1 MKKINHARKYAKD
14 FNFLT
19 RLYQIYALY
28 ILYIPIF
35 GLFYRFRCERNKNLE
50 NKPYIFAANHIS
62 YCDPFL
68 MNMVT
73 VRSLA
78 YMAKKE
84 LYEVKGNF
92 GKWVATNISRL
103 GGFSVNRE
111 KLEVSTIKTCKDVF
125 KANFNLCIFPQGGIR
140 KNKKIEEVNKGFV
153 VIAKMVKADIVPVGL
168 SGLESYSWNIF
179 KRPVVNIK
187 MGTPISYKLDE
198 EEIIENWRKQVA
210 QLTGYEL
217 ADLNK

>member
-68 MNMVT
+68 MKMVP
-73 VRSLA
+73 VRSLP

-92 GKWVATNISRL
+92 G
-103 GGFSVNRE
+103 
-111 KLEVSTIKTCKDVF
+111 
-125 KANFNLCIFPQGGIR
+125 
-140 KNKKIEEVNKGFV
+140 
-153 VIAKMVKADIVPVGL
+153 
-168 SGLESYSWNIF
+168 
-179 KRPVVNIK
+179 
-187 MGTPISYKLDE
+187 
-198 EEIIENWRKQVA
+198 
-210 QLTGYEL
+210 
-217 ADLNK
+217 

>member
-1 MKKINHARKYAKD
+1 M
-14 FNFLT
+14 
-19 RLYQIYALY
+19 
-28 ILYIPIF
+28 
-35 GLFYRFRCERNKNLE
+35 
-50 NKPYIFAANHIS
+50 
-62 YCDPFL
+62 
-68 MNMVT
+68 
-73 VRSLA
+73 
-78 YMAKKE
+78 
-84 LYEVKGNF
+84 
-92 GKWVATNISRL
+92 
-103 GGFSVNRE
+103 
-111 KLEVSTIKTCKDVF
+111 F

-179 KRPVVNIK
+179 KRPVVNLK

>member
-1 MKKINHARKYAKD
+1 MEKINHARKFAKD
-14 FNFLT
+14 FNILT
-19 RLYQIYALY
+19 RLYQYYALY

-35 GLFYRFRCERNKNLE
+35 SLFYRFKCSRNKNLE

-73 VRSLA
+73 VRPLA

-84 LYEVKGNF
+84 LYEVKGGF

-103 GGFSVNRE
+103 GAFSVNRE
-111 KLEVSTIKTCKDVF
+111 KLEVSTIKTCIDVF

-140 KNKKIEEVNKGFV
+140 KNKKIDEVNKGFA
-153 VIAKMVKADIVPVGL
+153 VIAKLVKADIVPVGL
-168 SGLESYSWNIF
+168 TGLETYNWNIF
-179 KRPVVNIK
+179 KRPQVNLKI
-187 MGTPISYKLDE
+187 GTPISYELPN
-198 EEIIENWRKQVA
+198 EEIIRQWKIQTA

-217 ADLNK
+217 VED